1 MSQTCVCLSKLDA
14 SVEITKITKIRVWLS
29 KLSKSLISAGF
40 LKGSADEIVGSKT
53 TKVLATFEG
62 RESL

>member
-40 LKGSADEIVGSKT
+40 LKGSADEIVGSET

>member
-1 MSQTCVCLSKLDA
+1 MCLSKLDA

-53 TKVLATFEG
+53 TKVLATFEA